1 MSAHLAPPRTPPP
14 KIKSPLA
21 ANRAGREEERRR
33 GEYTLEERQ
42 AQAQHIA
49 ELMTAAAE
57 RGDREAH
64 DRHWQALRK
73 LVLTRP
79 AAEVHAM
86 EAAMGL
92 LQDGQT

>member
-1 MSAHLAPPRTPPP
+1 MSAYLAPPRKPPP

-42 AQAQHIA
+42 AQAERLA
-49 ELMTAAAE
+49 ELVTAAAE

-73 LVLTRP
+73 LLLTRP
-79 AAEVHAM
+79 AAEVAEM
-86 EAAMGL
+86 ERARGL
-92 LQDGQT
+92 T